1 MKKMYS
7 ITLLAIDNGD
17 KQIVDN
23 VRIAD
28 DEDAAISAYFQFEK
42 MRNDLKAKIDS
53 SIEVVVLF
61 DVFCHDSECN
71 AIARYE
77 FYSKI
82 QAIKDKRRLSFNNN
96 IIMILW

>member
-23 VRIAD
+23 VRIVD

-42 MRNDLKAKIDS
+42 MRDGIKAKLDE

-61 DVFCHDSECN
+61 DVFCHDASCN

-82 QAIKDKRRLSFNNN
+82 QAIKDKRRLPFNNN